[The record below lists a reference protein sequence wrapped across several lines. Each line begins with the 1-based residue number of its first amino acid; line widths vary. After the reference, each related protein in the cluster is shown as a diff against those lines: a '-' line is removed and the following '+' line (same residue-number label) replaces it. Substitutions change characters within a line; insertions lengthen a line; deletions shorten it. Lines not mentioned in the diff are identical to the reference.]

1 MLQDDVLLTFT
12 EEGDG
17 ISGQADVDLYSAGA
31 EQLFFHE
38 RTKMQ
43 VELESATLL
52 T

>member
-12 EEGDG
+12 QEGNG
-17 ISGQADVDLYSAGA
+17 ISWQADVDLYCAGA

-43 VELESATLL
+43 VELEPATLS